1 MLKFEFSHTSV
12 PVHGDTHVFGKK
24 MAQSQPL
31 THTLEAVPTYGPPLY
46 KPNSPNKPVLA
57 LSPLSCHH
65 FAGMGHTDLNTVK
78 YALNTQY
85 AYNTIP
91 YFMQFGSADF

>member
-1 MLKFEFSHTSV
+1 MLKFELSHTSV

-65 FAGMGHTDLNTVK
+65 FAGMGHTA
-78 YALNTQY
+78 YS
-85 AYNTIP
+85 YNTP
-91 YFMQFGSADF
+91 YGIERVFYILPY